1 LLAAGGLILFVSVG
15 TGCALHLHNAANEA
29 LARNADTAFKAADVA
44 KAVAAERSLVQATHE
59 RDLEV
64 TRRNVLAERD
74 LTILVGLDPERT
86 AGDILGIIGGR
97 LREIGVPANIA
108 ARKAIYALSKDRA
121 DAMIARDAYLN
132 ALEAARVRLA
142 EPPSFPPTP
151 EDQKAALAT
160 HDGGVIST
168 FTNYELTSQQYTSDL
183 AQLDAIDAGRLG
195 DLNRRIAETDALRK
209 STKAELGVAIAK
221 LQKAIKAY
229 KDEEASGTKSWEELA
244 DARKKIEDALNKFDA
259 IEGKLEPL
267 AAKLGMQDL
276 LAEVRLAKIEE
287 QRKSIGAFLDA
298 FSKSENV
305 AASGEAADSAAAD
318 QAGRVA
324 SVLLDA
330 TRAIQESSSRAKLVP
345 LTFERERLRLEA
357 ERAQRMLDRGA
368 ARSALLEQQRAAFVA
383 EAMKLVDAENSLKR
397 ASTSKIWDLILNDD
411 QNALHALFI
420 WAESISVDK
429 LREEEIEV
437 SLITLDHDEAL
448 DASEYALALWNHMIA
463 SPLEQLVAYHASG
476 ITPED
481 IANLVQ
487 AASLAGVAV
496 GTNR

>member
-1 LLAAGGLILFVSVG
+1 
-15 TGCALHLHNAANEA
+15 
-29 LARNADTAFKAADVA
+29 
-44 KAVAAERSLVQATHE
+44 
-59 RDLEV
+59 
-64 TRRNVLAERD
+64 
-74 LTILVGLDPERT
+74 
-86 AGDILGIIGGR
+86 
-97 LREIGVPANIA
+97 
-108 ARKAIYALSKDRA
+108 
-121 DAMIARDAYLN
+121 
-132 ALEAARVRLA
+132 
-142 EPPSFPPTP
+142 
-151 EDQKAALAT
+151 
-160 HDGGVIST
+160 
-168 FTNYELTSQQYTSDL
+168 
-183 AQLDAIDAGRLG
+183 
-195 DLNRRIAETDALRK
+195 
-209 STKAELGVAIAK
+209 
-221 LQKAIKAY
+221 
-229 KDEEASGTKSWEELA
+229 
-244 DARKKIEDALNKFDA
+244 
-259 IEGKLEPL
+259 
-267 AAKLGMQDL
+267 MQDL